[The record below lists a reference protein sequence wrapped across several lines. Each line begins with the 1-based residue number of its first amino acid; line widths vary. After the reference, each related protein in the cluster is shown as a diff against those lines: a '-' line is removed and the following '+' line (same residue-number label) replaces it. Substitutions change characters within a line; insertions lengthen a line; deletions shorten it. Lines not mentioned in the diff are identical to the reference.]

1 MQASSMAERIA
12 YGTPI
17 DPTLDEARVFNVPR
31 SGTALVARILL
42 AANFITSGFAKL
54 TDPAGAVGYMN
65 GVGVP
70 NAGTL
75 VYIAGTAELLGGLS
89 LLVGFLARLGA
100 FGLVLMLIPIQLY
113 FHAFW
118 TMEGPDAKMQ
128 MVQFMKNLAIMGGLL
143 MVVAQ
148 GPGRYSIDAKLR
160 RPLLP

>member
-31 SGTALVARILL
+31 SGTALIARVLL
-42 AANFITSGFAKL
+42 SAIFLTSGIAKL
-54 TDPAGAVGYMN
+54 TDPAGAMGYMN
-65 GVGVP
+65 SVGIP
-70 NAGTL
+70 HADTL
-75 VYIAGTAELLGGLS
+75 VYVAGVAETLGGLS

-100 FGLVLMLIPIQLY
+100 LGLVLMLIPIQFY

-143 MVVAQ
+143 MVVSQ
-148 GPGRYSIDAKLR
+148 GPGRYSIDARLR